1 MSNRPPMTLLEKQQI
16 YEAKLEGC
24 TIAEIAKRFGCS
36 IACARKWWRRG
47 RDQGLNGLREARRGR
62 EKSGRLSQFDTLVA
76 GKALELK
83 QTYPKWGA
91 NRVLIE
97 FADDEELQLL
107 RLPAAS
113 TLAAYFK
120 EACPHLLRKQRDKNS
135 KPATPRQAGG
145 VHEVWQL
152 DHQEAVRLADGEV
165 ALICNVRDPYASAV
179 IASRAFVVTTA
190 QRWRKLTLQ
199 EVQFVLRQAFAE
211 WQTMPQMILTDNE
224 LGLAGSPGVDFPDRL
239 TLWLVGLGIGH
250 QFIRPGRPTDQGA
263 VERTHR
269 TMDGFAVHQQ
279 ALTNCATLQTS
290 LDKERR
296 IHNERFPSRAGT
308 CAGNPPLVV
317 HPQLLYQPRP
327 YRLEHEFTLF
337 NIQSVAKYLAA
348 FTFERKVNSS
358 GQISLGRIRYHVGQK
373 YAGCHV
379 IVRFNDD
386 THEWVFTDNQS
397 GAHLGS
403 KRPEQFSVEAFTGL
417 QKPQSPPEKAIQLT
431 FPGFVTSKK
440 RRKKRAGNARSER
453 ILA

>member
-1 MSNRPPMTLLEKQQI
+1 MSVQRL
-16 YEAKLEGC
+16 
-24 TIAEIAKRFGCS
+24 
-36 IACARKWWRRG
+36 G
-47 RDQGLNGLREARRGR
+47 RDQGLNGLRETRRGR
-62 EKSGRLSQFDTLVA
+62 GKSGRLSQFDPLIV

-91 NRVLIE
+91 NRILIE
-97 FADDEELQLL
+97 FAGDEELQLL

-120 EACPHLLRKQRDKNS
+120 EVCPHLLRKQRDSNS
-135 KPATPRQAGG
+135 KPTTPSQAGG

-179 IASRAFVVTTA
+179 IASRAFVVTTP

-211 WQTMPQMILTDNE
+211 WQTMPQMIQTDNE

-239 TLWLVGLGIGH
+239 TLWLVGLGIRH

-269 TMDGFAVHQQ
+269 TMDGFAVHPQ
-279 ALTNCATLQTS
+279 ALTDCATLQTS

-296 IHNERFPSRAGT
+296 IHNELFPSRAGT

-317 HPQLLYQPRP
+317 HPQLLHQPRP

-337 NIQSVAKYLAA
+337 NLQSVADYLAA

-358 GQISLGRIRYHVGQK
+358 GQISLGRTRYYLGQK
-373 YAGCHV
+373 YAGSLVVTC
-379 IVRFNDD
+379 FNAD
-386 THEWVFTDNQS
+386 THEWVFTGSQS
-397 GAHLGS
+397 GVELMR

-417 QKPQSPPEKAIQLT
+417 QKPETLPAEAIQLT
-431 FPGFVTSKK
+431 FPGFVTSKM
-440 RRKKRAGNARSER
+440 RTKKRIQSTRTEK

>member
-1 MSNRPPMTLLEKQQI
+1 MSNRQPLTYLEKQQI
-16 YEAKLEGC
+16 YEAKLQGC
-24 TIAEIAKRFGCS
+24 TLSEIAKQVGCS
-36 IACARKWWRRG
+36 AACVRKWWRRG
-47 RDQGLNGLREARRGR
+47 RDQGLAGLREGRRGR
-62 EKSGRLSQFDTLVA
+62 GKSGRLSQFDPLVA
-76 GKALELK
+76 SKALDLK
-83 QTYPKWGA
+83 QNYPKWGA

-97 FADDEELQLL
+97 FADDEELQSL

-120 EACPHLLRKQRDKNS
+120 EACPHLLRKQRDRNS
-135 KPATPRQAGG
+135 KPTTPSQAGG

-152 DHQEAVRLADGEV
+152 DHQEAVHLANGEV
-165 ALICNVRDPYASAV
+165 ATICNVRDSYASAV
-179 IASRAFVVTTA
+179 IASRAFIVTTA
-190 QRWRKLTLQ
+190 RRWRKLTLQ
-199 EVQFVLRQAFAE
+199 EVQFVLRQAFSE
-211 WQTMPQMILTDNE
+211 WQTMPQMVRTDNE

-279 ALTNCATLQTS
+279 ALTDCATLQSS

-296 IHNERFPSRAGT
+296 IHNERFPSRAGS
-308 CAGNPPLVV
+308 CAGNPPLFV
-317 HPQLLYQPRP
+317 HPQLFHQPRP

-337 NIQSVAKYLAA
+337 NLQSVANYLAT

-358 GQISLGRIRYHVGQK
+358 GQISLGRTRYYLGQK

-379 IVRFNDD
+379 IIRFNAD
-386 THEWVFTDNQS
+386 THEWFFNDNQS
-397 GAHLGS
+397 GAELES

-417 QKPQSPPEKAIQLT
+417 QKPQSSPEKAIQLT
-431 FPGFVTSKK
+431 FPGFVTSKT
-440 RRKKRAGNARSER
+440 RTKKRMGNARSER